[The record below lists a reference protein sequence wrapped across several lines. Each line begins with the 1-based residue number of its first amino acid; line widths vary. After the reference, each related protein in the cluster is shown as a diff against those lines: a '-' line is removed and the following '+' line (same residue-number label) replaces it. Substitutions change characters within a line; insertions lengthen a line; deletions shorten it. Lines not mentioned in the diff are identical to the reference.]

1 MIYCFL
7 NLFLAKKVLSQI
19 LIREFDSID
28 TIPVD
33 FENEAT
39 ITGSGDSEIFY
50 EEELFV
56 LDRNK

>member
-7 NLFLAKKVLSQI
+7 YLFLAKKVFSQI

-33 FENEAT
+33 FENEAL
-39 ITGSGDSEIFY
+39 IPGSGDSEIFY